1 MYIPTDEFLSTAT
14 DTELVNRKKRHETAL
29 GVVHSSHL
37 RWVNRK
43 AIALIRDEISARA
56 QVAIARKTEAL
67 LSRFRQKTSEVTFG

>member
-1 MYIPTDEFLSTAT
+1 VLISSLF
-14 DTELVNRKKRHETAL
+14 

-67 LSRFRQKTSEVTFG
+67 LSRFRQKTFEVTFG